1 MRGTYGRLLSQ
12 PVGELLL
19 STTSKQND
27 VLPAVFLTGG
37 AFSTCAS
44 PHSRGLN
51 GTWRPP
57 EGGFLGSFRGRHNA
71 GRVQMSR
78 GTACCKIHQKN
89 PPGGHGLPEIAK
101 SDFKPEIKTYSIPY
115 THQGVSGGSRK
126 YFCSAPLCA
135 YVNISGA
142 ARQFSEIRS
151 NGPLRYHP
159 ISTMESMA
167 SMAPFFR
174 QNDPASP
181 PAAHK
186 PNALCT
192 RLPLRPV
199 PSARLA
205 RPSLLPFIPPLP
217 GPGRPAESLA
227 WRCVAEAP
235 LGLGDK
241 STRVYRAVCLQ
252 P

>member
-1 MRGTYGRLLSQ
+1 MG
-12 PVGELLL
+12 
-19 STTSKQND
+19 
-27 VLPAVFLTGG
+27 
-37 AFSTCAS
+37 
-44 PHSRGLN
+44 
-51 GTWRPP
+51 
-57 EGGFLGSFRGRHNA
+57 
-71 GRVQMSR
+71 
-78 GTACCKIHQKN
+78 
-89 PPGGHGLPEIAK
+89 
-101 SDFKPEIKTYSIPY
+101 
-115 THQGVSGGSRK
+115 
-126 YFCSAPLCA
+126 
-135 YVNISGA
+135 
-142 ARQFSEIRS
+142 QFSEIRS

-192 RLPLRPV
+192 RLPLRPL

-227 WRCVAEAP
+227 WRCVAGALLGFGNKCSILFLAVRRSEHGDHLGPDATERTSRCPAP
-235 LGLGDK
+235 TPGVLDVAPKPCSTLSLK
-241 STRVYRAVCLQ
+241 SHITGAL
-252 P
+252 